1 MSIGVNELLFFLLP
15 LTLISW
21 PLLSLAALVT
31 LRRRQLMSAPQAI
44 WALIILVIPVLGP
57 VAYWLVQPGKNE

>member
-1 MSIGVNELLFFLLP
+1 MSIGTSELLLIILP

-44 WALIILVIPVLGP
+44 WALIILAIPVLGP
-57 VAYWLVQPGKNE
+57 VAYWVVQPGKNK

>member
-1 MSIGVNELLFFLLP
+1 MSIGTSELLLIILP

-44 WALIILVIPVLGP
+44 WALIILAIPVLGL
-57 VAYWLVQPGKNE
+57 VAYWVVQPGKNE

>member
-1 MSIGVNELLFFLLP
+1 MSIGINELLFVVLP

-44 WALIILVIPVLGP
+44 WALIILAIPVLGP
-57 VAYWLVQPGKNE
+57 VAYWVVQPGKNE

>member
-1 MSIGVNELLFFLLP
+1 MSIGINELLFVVLP

-31 LRRRQLMSAPQAI
+31 LRRRQLLSAPQAI
-44 WALIILVIPVLGP
+44 WALIILAIPVLGP
-57 VAYWLVQPGKNE
+57 VAYWVVQPGKNE